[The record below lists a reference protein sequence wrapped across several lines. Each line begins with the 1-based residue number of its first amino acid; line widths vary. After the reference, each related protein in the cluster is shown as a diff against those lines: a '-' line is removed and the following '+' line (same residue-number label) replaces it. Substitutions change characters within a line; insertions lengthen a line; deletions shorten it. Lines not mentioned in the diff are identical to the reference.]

1 MTSGALE
8 FAIVVGFAAASAIVF
23 VAAGIVAAGAFS
35 RAQHLSRRAKTIV
48 PPGMIAHAQVARAE
62 AQRAVQTLQAL
73 QPLAKR
79 ASAAASTIAQSLAT
93 LRAQIARMRDLTA

>member
-1 MTSGALE
+1 
-8 FAIVVGFAAASAIVF
+8 
-23 VAAGIVAAGAFS
+23 
-35 RAQHLSRRAKTIV
+35 
-48 PPGMIAHAQVARAE
+48 MIAHAQVARAE